1 MSGLFLLLCIVG
13 MAIQVA
19 FILVERKENFKLALV
34 LKTIASVVFILAG
47 IYCMQRCEDSARA
60 GFVVAGLILG
70 GVGDFFLNLQFI
82 VKKEMEQKI
91 FLVGAVAFLAGHALY
106 IASIIP
112 YVQSVLLISL
122 LITVVFTGVT
132 MAWVYSRTVVTF
144 GLKIFGIVYIGAVAW
159 LAIAGMARYLTQPVS
174 LASLI
179 FSIGAVLFTVSDVI
193 LIFNMFGEKKP
204 WMRTANLLFYYSAQL
219 VIASSL
225 LFVM

>member
-1 MSGLFLLLCIVG
+1 MSGLFLLLCVVG
-13 MAIQVA
+13 MAIQGA

-47 IYCMQRCEDSARA
+47 IYCMQRCDDSTRG
-60 GFVVAGLILG
+60 GFVVAGLVLG
-70 GVGDFFLNLQFI
+70 GVGDFFLNLQFV

-91 FLVGAVAFLAGHALY
+91 FLVGAVAFLTGHVLY
-106 IASIIP
+106 IISLIP
-112 YVQSVLLISL
+112 YVQNVLWISL

-132 MAWVYSRTVVTF
+132 MSWVYSRTVVTF

-159 LAIAGMARYLTQPVS
+159 LAIAGIVRYLTQPVS
-174 LASLI
+174 FASLI
-179 FSIGAVLFTVSDVI
+179 FAVGAALFTVSDIV
-193 LIFNMFGEKKP
+193 LIFNMFGEDKP
-204 WMRTANLLFYYSAQL
+204 WMRTANLVFYYTAQL